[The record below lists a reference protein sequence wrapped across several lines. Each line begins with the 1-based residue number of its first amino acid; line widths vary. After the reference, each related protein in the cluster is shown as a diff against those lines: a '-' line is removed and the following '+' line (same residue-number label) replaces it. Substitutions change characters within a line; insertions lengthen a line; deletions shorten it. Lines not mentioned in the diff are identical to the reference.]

1 MQMRSK
7 EAIVY
12 NMEEITTIQVV
23 VETMSGLYGGYI
35 EVIVEIIY

>member
-12 NMEEITTIQVV
+12 NVEEITTIQAV
-23 VETMSGLYGGYI
+23 VERMSGLYGGYI
-35 EVIVEIIY
+35 EVIVEVVY